1 MHTLGSQSLTQISTK
16 LERKRKGKRW
26 IFNLSSTPTK
36 GTHSLLEILAQIM
49 GERKGRT
56 LAHVLQVKEWWRELR
71 KEGDLA

>member
-1 MHTLGSQSLTQISTK
+1 MQSSNAHTQSLTQNSTK

-49 GERKGRT
+49 REREEKNPNL
-56 LAHVLQVKEWWRELR
+56 LALQI
-71 KEGDLA
+71 